1 MRTTLDLPDNV
12 FRKLKARAAMEG
24 LSLKD
29 LVARYIKSGLSGT
42 RVDGH
47 DGEERARRLERL
59 WAEGAGHSGGA
70 RFTRDETY
78 ADRVR

>member
-12 FRKLKARAAMEG
+12 FRTLKTRAAMEG
-24 LSLKD
+24 LAMKE

-47 DGEERARRLERL
+47 DGEERAQRLERL
-59 WAEGAGHSGGA
+59 WADGAGHSGGA
-70 RFTRDETY
+70 HLPRDETY